1 MGPTGAGPICATEY
15 NKWHDQNL
23 TSKKVRGL
31 LGSHP
36 FPCLLRTRLCRTGAA
51 GSTVQSSGGLQG
63 LNFTNADFLHGGR
76 SFRGRQQPQM
86 NHVSFSCL
94 CSGYKLKTP
103 AVKII
108 WRWLEQ
114 HPSLI

>member
-63 LNFTNADFLHGGR
+63 LNFTNADFLHGGTLLSWPATAADEPR
-76 SFRGRQQPQM
+76 VIQLLVFQLQIKNTSSENYMEMVRTT
-86 NHVSFSCL
+86 S
-94 CSGYKLKTP
+94 KLD
-103 AVKII
+103 
-108 WRWLEQ
+108 
-114 HPSLI
+114 